1 MNTSVNPKLLPFLD
15 HPAPIPFAH
24 RGGAGVFPEN
34 TLPAFKNAI
43 DIGYKYLETDVH
55 LTKDREVIAF
65 HDESLERVAN
75 ISEKISD
82 LTLKELSQIKIDN
95 YATIPTLLELLE
107 LFPEAK
113 INIDPKSDSV
123 VTPLIELIEK
133 TNSISRVCIGS
144 FSDKRLKQIHKS
156 LGPKLCVSAG
166 PKSVMK
172 FLAGKYARINSRFTY
187 HCLQVPERSGP
198 VKVVTREF
206 VQRAHAKGLQVHVWT
221 IDDPDK
227 MHELLDLGVDGL
239 MTDEPSTLKDV
250 LIERKTWWD

>member
-1 MNTSVNPKLLPFLD
+1 MNPKLLPFLD

-43 DIGYKYLETDVH
+43 DIGYKNLETDVH

-107 LFPEAK
+107 LFPQAK

-123 VTPLIELIEK
+123 VTPLIVVKSSLLLIVAFTTEA
-133 TNSISRVCIGS
+133 
-144 FSDKRLKQIHKS
+144 FLS
-156 LGPKLCVSAG
+156 LP
-166 PKSVMK
+166 
-172 FLAGKYARINSRFTY
+172 
-187 HCLQVPERSGP
+187 
-198 VKVVTREF
+198 
-206 VQRAHAKGLQVHVWT
+206 
-221 IDDPDK
+221 
-227 MHELLDLGVDGL
+227 
-239 MTDEPSTLKDV
+239 
-250 LIERKTWWD
+250 